1 MWCPHC
7 QSLDLRVVDSRHAD
21 DATRR
26 RRECGNCGRRF
37 TTYERVERFIC
48 PTCSSPNSRTTKLE
62 FERGVSWRRR
72 ECLACGTRYETRESA
87 VARDLV
93 VVKRDSR
100 REPFRRDK
108 VLASVRVATAKLP
121 VSSDQIES
129 LVDDLIAEISRLALH
144 EIPTVEIGGMVMERL
159 RPLSEIA
166 YLRFASVYESITDL
180 ESMSTQISNL
190 RQGITQR
197 VDPRQFVLIPTED
210 SGS

>member
-7 QSLDLRVVDSRHAD
+7 QSRDLRVVDSRHAD

-37 TTYERVERFIC
+37 TTYERVERFMC
-48 PTCSSPNSRTTKLE
+48 PTCNSPNARTTKLD
-62 FERGVSWRRR
+62 FERGVSWRSR
-72 ECLACGTRYETRESA
+72 ECLACGTRYETRERV

-93 VVKRDSR
+93 AIKRDCR

-121 VSSDQIES
+121 ISGEQIES
-129 LVDDLIAEISRLALH
+129 LVDDVVAEISRLAVH
-144 EIPTVEIGGMVMERL
+144 EISTIEIGGMIKDRL
-159 RPLSEIA
+159 QPLSEIA

-180 ESMSTQISNL
+180 DSMSTQISNL
-190 RQGITQR
+190 REDIVNR
-197 VDPRQFVLIPTED
+197 VDPRQIALIPDGDAGT
-210 SGS
+210 

>member
-7 QSLDLRVVDSRHAD
+7 RSRDLRVVDSRHAD

-26 RRECGNCGRRF
+26 RRECDSCGRRF

-48 PTCSSPNSRTTKLE
+48 PTCSSPNSRTTNLE

-121 VSSDQIES
+121 IGSDRIES

-166 YLRFASVYESITDL
+166 YLRFASVYESMTDL
-180 ESMSTQISNL
+180 ESMSTQITNL
-190 RQGITQR
+190 RQGIGQR
-197 VDPRQFVLIPTED
+197 VDPRQFVLIPEED
-210 SGS
+210 SGN

>member
-108 VLASVRVATAKLP
+108 VLSSVRIATAKLP
-121 VSSDQIES
+121 IPSDQIES
-129 LVDDLIAEISRLALH
+129 LVDDVIAEISRLALH

-159 RPLSEIA
+159 RALSEIA

-180 ESMSTQISNL
+180 ESMTTQISNL
-190 RQGITQR
+190 RQGIGHR
-197 VDPRQFVLIPTED
+197 VDPRQFVLIPDED